1 MCDSSKPW
9 EFGTLWAKTLADTN
23 FTWRE
28 LFKISD
34 GTKIDV
40 SKVYSTEYPSYSVE
54 DLWQSGYI
62 FINSFGTYC
71 MHAPQSVDTDN
82 DKRKRINGSGEKW
95 NFTSY
100 SNPSLPTQGEILTD
114 YSQCG
119 FNQGKEG
126 YWDIRKGDKEF
137 TTIYSTYKQL
147 ISNYT
152 SSCHISS
159 NIFDCYNSTGTSKEF
174 KGEWAKAKY
183 LTTKGSYAAIANN
196 DRCVKSSI
204 TGEYWGYP
212 DFSQLSF
219 NLASC
224 ASIFILVGVLSI
236 LF

>member
-34 GTKIDV
+34 GTKIDDLRFTLLNILLILLKIFDNQDIFLLILLEHIACMRL
-40 SKVYSTEYPSYSVE
+40 KVLIQIMIKE
-54 DLWQSGYI
+54 
-62 FINSFGTYC
+62 
-71 MHAPQSVDTDN
+71 
-82 DKRKRINGSGEKW
+82 KRINGSGEKW

-119 FNQGKEG
+119 FIKERKD

-152 SSCHISS
+152 SVA
-159 NIFDCYNSTGTSKEF
+159 IFHQIYLIVITRLVRVKNLKES
-174 KGEWAKAKY
+174 GR
-183 LTTKGSYAAIANN
+183 S
-196 DRCVKSSI
+196 
-204 TGEYWGYP
+204 
-212 DFSQLSF
+212 
-219 NLASC
+219 
-224 ASIFILVGVLSI
+224 
-236 LF
+236 